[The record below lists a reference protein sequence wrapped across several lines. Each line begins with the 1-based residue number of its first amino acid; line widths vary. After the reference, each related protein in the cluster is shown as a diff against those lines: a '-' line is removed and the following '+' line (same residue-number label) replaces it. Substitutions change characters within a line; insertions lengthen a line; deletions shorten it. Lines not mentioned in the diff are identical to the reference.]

1 MNNFVKKLVYLFLVF
16 STISIQ
22 SFSQSITV
30 SGKVSDES
38 GTLVGVNVL
47 VKGKVQGT
55 VSDRD
60 GNFSLDV
67 AESPVTLVFSIV
79 GYETKEVNVSSSVSD
94 LEVNLSESILLG
106 SEVVVSASRVEQSI
120 LEAPVTIE
128 KMDLLEIQNAA
139 TADFMDQ
146 LEHIKGVKVSRG
158 SLNFAAVNTR
168 GFATDANTRF
178 VQLVDGMDTS
188 APLLNFPTGN
198 LVGINPLDLESVE
211 IVPGSSSA
219 LYGPNAF
226 NGTMLMTSKNPFEY
240 QGLSVQVLQGYTTA
254 NRTGNNN
261 ENYAKY
267 NIRYSK
273 AFNDKLAFKVNFSYD
288 MATDWVADDYI
299 TNVDASGNALGTVDM
314 RGQPN
319 FNGLNLHGDETVISL
334 PLSLANFA
342 WTSVLP
348 EQVLDLR
355 RTGIPE
361 EYLLDNNDA
370 KNMKYDIGL
379 NYRFNDNLEASLL
392 YRKGGGNT
400 IYTGAQKYA
409 LRDFGQQ
416 FIKLGLKSSRLN
428 VNVYQS
434 VTDAGDSYNI
444 GALGAIM
451 NEAFSPTAAAGGWGQ
466 TYLTTYILSMQGSV
480 PGVDAGNIA
489 AAHAA
494 ARGQADAST
503 PAPGSAEFMAVR
515 DQVIKNRFQDPEN
528 PGASFYDNSKLTHA
542 EFTWDATDWML
553 VGANFRNYGIF
564 TDGTIFNE
572 DPDGTGVNERIQISE
587 WGAFV
592 QLNKEV
598 LEGLKLSGSLRYDKN
613 QNYEGRLTPRFS
625 GVYTFAETHNI
636 RLSYQ
641 TGFRN
646 PDTQSQ
652 FIFFPAG
659 TSTLLGTARANAERY
674 GVMEGGAYTNASYRA
689 FQASGGRLDP
699 ATGAIIGGNAELL
712 QVANVDYIK
721 PERSSSFEIGYKG
734 IIGDVLLVDMNYYN
748 TNYDDFEGGE
758 NVNAMN
764 ATTHK
769 GQPIP
774 AGYTWALNSNTKDD
788 VKSWGFGM
796 GLTLDIGSGFKLT
809 GNYNYKNLEINGV
822 PPGESD
828 FISYFNTPNNMYSFT
843 FANRELFKNFG
854 FSASLRFQDDF
865 LYESTFANMMIPAYG
880 AFDAQVNYKIESIKT
895 IVKVGGNHIG
905 IGNNDYRARPGGPFI
920 GKLFYVSLTFDE
932 FLN

>member
-16 STISIQ
+16 STISIH
-22 SFSQSITV
+22 SFSQGISI

-38 GTLVGVNVL
+38 GTLVGVNIL

-55 VSDRD
+55 VSDTD

-79 GYETKEVNVSSSVSD
+79 GYESQEIEVSSSVSD
-94 LEVNLSESILLG
+94 LDIKLSESILLG
-106 SEVVVSASRVEQSI
+106 SEVVISASRVEQSI

-128 KMDLLEIQNAA
+128 KMDLLGIQNASS
-139 TADFMDQ
+139 ADFMDQ
-146 LEHIKGVKVSRG
+146 LEHMKGVKVSRG

-168 GFATDANTRF
+168 GFATDGNTRF

-211 IVPGSSSA
+211 IIPGSSSA

-226 NGTMLMTSKNPFEY
+226 NGTMLMKSKNPFEY

-254 NRTGNNN
+254 SRTGNNN
-261 ENYAKY
+261 DNYAKY
-267 NIRYSK
+267 NIRYAKRLSY
-273 AFNDKLAFKVNFSYD
+273 NLAVKVNFSYD
-288 MATDWVADDYI
+288 IATDWTADDYI
-299 TNVDASGNALGTVDM
+299 TNVDASGNAFGTVDM

-319 FNGLNLHGDETVISL
+319 FNGLNLHGDETQINL

-361 EYLLDNNDA
+361 EYLIANNDA
-370 KNMKYDIGL
+370 KNMKYDIGV

-400 IYTGAQKYA
+400 IFMGTQKYA

-416 FIKLGLKSSRLN
+416 FLKFGLKSNRFNL
-428 VNVYQS
+428 NVYQS
-434 VTDAGDSYNI
+434 VTDAGNSYNV

-451 NEAFSPTAAAGGWGQ
+451 NEAFAGTVSTWGPA
-466 TYLTTYILSMQGSV
+466 YLQTYILAMQGSV
-480 PGVDAGNIA
+480 PGVDAGNVA

-515 DQVIKNRFQDPEN
+515 DQVMKNRFQDPEN

-542 EFTWDATDWML
+542 EFTWNPTDWML
-553 VGANFRNYGIF
+553 FGANYRNYGIF

-572 DPDGTGVNERIQISE
+572 DPDGDGVNERIQIPE

-592 QLNKEV
+592 QLYREIFT
-598 LEGLKLSGSLRYDKN
+598 GLKLAGSLRYDKN
-613 QNYEGRLTPRFS
+613 KNYEGRLTPRFS

-636 RLSYQ
+636 RVSYQ

-652 FIFFPAG
+652 FIFFPTG
-659 TSTLLGTARANAERY
+659 TSTILGTARANAERY
-674 GVMEGGAYTNASYRA
+674 GVMEGGAYTNASYQA
-689 FQASGGRLDP
+689 FLASGGTLD
-699 ATGAIIGGNAELL
+699 AETGAIVGGNADLL
-712 QVANVDYIK
+712 VVANVDYIK

-734 IIGDVLLVDMNYYN
+734 IISNVLLVDMNYYN

-758 NVNAMN
+758 NVNAMY
-764 ATTHK
+764 ASTHK
-769 GQPIP
+769 GQALP
-774 AGYTWALNSNTKDD
+774 AGYGWALNSNTDDD
-788 VKSWGFGM
+788 VRSWGFGM
-796 GLTLDIGSGFKLT
+796 GLTVDIGSGFKLT

-828 FISYFNTPNNMYSFT
+828 FISYFNTPKNMYSFT

-865 LYESTFANMMIPAYG
+865 MYESTFANMMIPAYG

-905 IGNNDYRARPGGPFI
+905 IGNNDYRNRPGGPFI

>member
-16 STISIQ
+16 STISIH
-22 SFSQSITV
+22 SFSQGISI

-38 GTLVGVNVL
+38 GTLVGVNIL

-55 VSDRD
+55 VSDTD

-79 GYETKEVNVSSSVSD
+79 GYESQEIEVSSSVSD
-94 LEVNLSESILLG
+94 LDIKLSESIFLG

-128 KMDLLEIQNAA
+128 KMDLLGIQNASS
-139 TADFMDQ
+139 ADFMDQ
-146 LEHIKGVKVSRG
+146 LEHMKGVKVSRG

-168 GFATDANTRF
+168 GFATDGNTRF

-211 IVPGSSSA
+211 IIPGSSSA

-226 NGTMLMTSKNPFEY
+226 NGTMLMKSKNPFEY

-254 NRTGNNN
+254 SRTGNNN
-261 ENYAKY
+261 DNYAKY
-267 NIRYSK
+267 NIRYAKRLSY
-273 AFNDKLAFKVNFSYD
+273 NLAVKVNFSYD
-288 MATDWVADDYI
+288 IATDWTADDYI
-299 TNVDASGNALGTVDM
+299 TNVDASGNAFGTVDM

-319 FNGLNLHGDETVISL
+319 FNGLNLHGDETQINL

-361 EYLLDNNDA
+361 EYLIANNDA
-370 KNMKYDIGL
+370 KNMKYDIGV

-400 IYTGAQKYA
+400 IFMGTQKYA

-416 FIKLGLKSSRLN
+416 FLKFGLKSNRFNL
-428 VNVYQS
+428 NVYQS
-434 VTDAGDSYNI
+434 VTDAGNSYNV
-444 GALGAIM
+444 GALGTIM
-451 NEAFSPTAAAGGWGQ
+451 NEAFAGTVSTWGPA
-466 TYLTTYILSMQGSV
+466 YLQTYILAMQGSV
-480 PGVDAGNIA
+480 PGVDAGNVA

-515 DQVIKNRFQDPEN
+515 DQVMKNRFQDPEN

-542 EFTWDATDWML
+542 EFTWNPTDWML
-553 VGANFRNYGIF
+553 FGANYRNYGIF

-572 DPDGTGVNERIQISE
+572 DPDGDGVNERIQIPE

-592 QLNKEV
+592 QLYREIFT
-598 LEGLKLSGSLRYDKN
+598 GLKLAGSLRYDKN
-613 QNYEGRLTPRFS
+613 KNYEGRLTPRFS

-636 RLSYQ
+636 RVSYQ

-652 FIFFPAG
+652 FIFFPTG
-659 TSTLLGTARANAERY
+659 TSTILGTARANAERY
-674 GVMEGGAYTNASYRA
+674 GVMEGGAYTNASYQA
-689 FQASGGRLDP
+689 FLASGGTLD
-699 ATGAIIGGNAELL
+699 AETGAIVGGNADLL
-712 QVANVDYIK
+712 VVANVDYIK

-734 IIGDVLLVDMNYYN
+734 IISNVLLVDMNYYN

-758 NVNAMN
+758 NVNAMY
-764 ATTHK
+764 ASTHK
-769 GQPIP
+769 GQALP
-774 AGYTWALNSNTKDD
+774 AGYGWALNSNTDDD
-788 VKSWGFGM
+788 VRSWGFGM

-828 FISYFNTPNNMYSFT
+828 FISYFNTPKNMYSFT

-865 LYESTFANMMIPAYG
+865 MYESTFANMMIPAYG

-905 IGNNDYRARPGGPFI
+905 IGNNDYRNRPGGPFI

>member
-22 SFSQSITV
+22 SFSQNISI
-30 SGKVSDES
+30 SGKVTDES
-38 GTLVGVNVL
+38 GTLVGVNIL

-55 VSDRD
+55 VSDTD

-79 GYETKEVNVSSSVSD
+79 GYESQEIEVSSSVSD
-94 LEVNLSESILLG
+94 LDIKLSESILLG
-106 SEVVVSASRVEQSI
+106 SEVVISASRVEQSI

-128 KMDLLEIQNAA
+128 KMDLLGIQNASS
-139 TADFMDQ
+139 ADFMDQ
-146 LEHIKGVKVSRG
+146 LEHMKGVKVSRG

-168 GFATDANTRF
+168 GFATDGNTRF

-211 IVPGSSSA
+211 IIPGSSSA

-226 NGTMLMTSKNPFEY
+226 NGTMLMKSKNPFEY

-254 NRTGNNN
+254 SRTGNNN
-261 ENYAKY
+261 DNYAKY
-267 NIRYSK
+267 NIRYAKRLSY
-273 AFNDKLAFKVNFSYD
+273 NLAVKVNFSYD
-288 MATDWVADDYI
+288 IATDWTADDYI
-299 TNVDASGNALGTVDM
+299 TNVDASGNAFGTVDM

-319 FNGLNLHGDETVISL
+319 FNGLNLHGDETQINL

-361 EYLLDNNDA
+361 EYLIANNDA
-370 KNMKYDIGL
+370 KNMKYDIGV

-400 IYTGAQKYA
+400 IFMGTQKYA

-416 FIKLGLKSSRLN
+416 FLKFGLKSNRFNL
-428 VNVYQS
+428 NVYQS
-434 VTDAGDSYNI
+434 VTDAGDSYNV

-451 NEAFSPTAAAGGWGQ
+451 NEAFAGTVSTWGPA
-466 TYLTTYILSMQGSV
+466 YLQTYILAMQGSV
-480 PGVDAGNIA
+480 PGVDAGNVA

-515 DQVIKNRFQDPEN
+515 DQVMKNRFQDPEN

-542 EFTWDATDWML
+542 EFTWNPTDWML
-553 VGANFRNYGIF
+553 FGANYRNYGIF

-572 DPDGTGVNERIQISE
+572 DPDGDGVNERIQIPE

-592 QLNKEV
+592 QLYREIFT
-598 LEGLKLSGSLRYDKN
+598 GLKLAGSLRYDKN
-613 QNYEGRLTPRFS
+613 KNYEGRLTPRFS

-636 RLSYQ
+636 RVSYQ

-652 FIFFPAG
+652 FIFFPTG
-659 TSTLLGTARANAERY
+659 TSTILGTARANAERY
-674 GVMEGGAYTNASYRA
+674 GVMEGGAYTNASYQA
-689 FQASGGRLDP
+689 FLASGGTLD
-699 ATGAIIGGNAELL
+699 AETGAIVGGNADLL
-712 QVANVDYIK
+712 VVANVDYIK

-734 IIGDVLLVDMNYYN
+734 IISNVLLVDMNYYN

-758 NVNAMN
+758 NVNAMY
-764 ATTHK
+764 ASTHK
-769 GQPIP
+769 GQALP
-774 AGYTWALNSNTKDD
+774 AGYGWALNSNTDDD
-788 VKSWGFGM
+788 VRSWGFGM
-796 GLTLDIGSGFKLT
+796 GLTVDIGSGFKLT

-865 LYESTFANMMIPAYG
+865 MYESTFANMMIPAYG

-905 IGNNDYRARPGGPFI
+905 IGNNDYRTRPGGPFI

>member
-16 STISIQ
+16 STISIH
-22 SFSQSITV
+22 SFSQGISI

-38 GTLVGVNVL
+38 GTLVGVNIL

-55 VSDRD
+55 VSDTD

-79 GYETKEVNVSSSVSD
+79 GYESQEIEVSSSVSD
-94 LEVNLSESILLG
+94 LDIKLSESIFLG

-128 KMDLLEIQNAA
+128 KMDLLGIQNASS
-139 TADFMDQ
+139 ADFMDQ
-146 LEHIKGVKVSRG
+146 LEHMKGVKVSRG

-168 GFATDANTRF
+168 GFATDGNTRF

-211 IVPGSSSA
+211 IIPGSSSA

-226 NGTMLMTSKNPFEY
+226 NGTMLMKSKNPFEY

-254 NRTGNNN
+254 SRTGNNN
-261 ENYAKY
+261 DNYAKY
-267 NIRYSK
+267 NIRYAK
-273 AFNDKLAFKVNFSYD
+273 RLNYNLAVKVNFSYD
-288 MATDWVADDYI
+288 IATDWTADDYI
-299 TNVDASGNALGTVDM
+299 TNVDASGNAFGTVDM

-319 FNGLNLHGDETVISL
+319 FNGLNLHGDETQINL

-361 EYLLDNNDA
+361 EYLIANNDA
-370 KNMKYDIGL
+370 KNMKYDIGV

-400 IYTGAQKYA
+400 IFMGTQKYA

-416 FIKLGLKSSRLN
+416 FLKFGLKSNRFNL
-428 VNVYQS
+428 NVYQS
-434 VTDAGDSYNI
+434 VTDAGNSYNV

-451 NEAFSPTAAAGGWGQ
+451 NEAFAGTVSTWGPA
-466 TYLTTYILSMQGSV
+466 YLQTYILAMQGSV
-480 PGVDAGNIA
+480 PGVDAGNVA

-515 DQVIKNRFQDPEN
+515 DQVMKNRFQDPEN

-542 EFTWDATDWML
+542 EFTWNPTDWML
-553 VGANFRNYGIF
+553 FGANYRNYGIF

-572 DPDGTGVNERIQISE
+572 DPDGDGVNERIQIPE

-592 QLNKEV
+592 QLYREIFT
-598 LEGLKLSGSLRYDKN
+598 GLKLAGSLRYDKN
-613 QNYEGRLTPRFS
+613 KNYEGRLTPRFS

-636 RLSYQ
+636 RVSYQ

-652 FIFFPAG
+652 FIFFPTG
-659 TSTLLGTARANAERY
+659 TSTILGTARANAERY
-674 GVMEGGAYTNASYRA
+674 GVMEGGAYTNASYQA
-689 FQASGGRLDP
+689 FLASGGTLD
-699 ATGAIIGGNAELL
+699 AETGAIVGGNADLL
-712 QVANVDYIK
+712 VVANVDYIK

-734 IIGDVLLVDMNYYN
+734 IISNVLLVDMNYYN

-758 NVNAMN
+758 NVNAMY
-764 ATTHK
+764 ASTHK
-769 GQPIP
+769 GQALP
-774 AGYTWALNSNTKDD
+774 AGYGWALNSNTDDD
-788 VKSWGFGM
+788 VRSWGFGM
-796 GLTLDIGSGFKLT
+796 GLTVDIGSGFKLT

-828 FISYFNTPNNMYSFT
+828 FISYFNTPKNMYSFT

-865 LYESTFANMMIPAYG
+865 MYESTFANMMIPAYG
-880 AFDAQVNYKIESIKT
+880 AFDAQVNYKIDSIKT
-895 IVKVGGNHIG
+895 IIKVGGNHIG

>member
-22 SFSQSITV
+22 SFSQNISI
-30 SGKVSDES
+30 SGKVTDES
-38 GTLVGVNVL
+38 GTLVGVNIL

-55 VSDRD
+55 VSDTD

-79 GYETKEVNVSSSVSD
+79 GYESQEIEVSSSVSD
-94 LEVNLSESILLG
+94 LDIKLSESILLG
-106 SEVVVSASRVEQSI
+106 SEVVISASRVEQSI

-128 KMDLLEIQNAA
+128 KMDLLGIQNASS
-139 TADFMDQ
+139 ADFMDQ
-146 LEHIKGVKVSRG
+146 LEHMKGVKVSRG

-168 GFATDANTRF
+168 GFATDGNTRF

-211 IVPGSSSA
+211 IIPGSSSA

-226 NGTMLMTSKNPFEY
+226 NGTMLMKSKNPFEY

-254 NRTGNNN
+254 SRTGNNN
-261 ENYAKY
+261 DNYAKY
-267 NIRYSK
+267 NIRYAKRLSY
-273 AFNDKLAFKVNFSYD
+273 NLAVKVNFSYD
-288 MATDWVADDYI
+288 IATDWTADDYI
-299 TNVDASGNALGTVDM
+299 TNVDASGNAFGTVDM

-319 FNGLNLHGDETVISL
+319 FNGLNLHGDETQINL

-361 EYLLDNNDA
+361 EYLIANNDA
-370 KNMKYDIGL
+370 KNMKYDIGV
-379 NYRFNDNLEASLL
+379 NYRFNDNLEASIL

-400 IYTGAQKYA
+400 IFMGTQKYA

-416 FIKLGLKSSRLN
+416 FLKFGLKSNRFNL
-428 VNVYQS
+428 NVYQS
-434 VTDAGDSYNI
+434 VTDAGDSYNV

-451 NEAFSPTAAAGGWGQ
+451 NEAFAGTVSTWGPA
-466 TYLTTYILSMQGSV
+466 YLQTYILAMQGSV
-480 PGVDAGNIA
+480 PGVDAGNVA

-515 DQVIKNRFQDPEN
+515 DQVMKNRFQDPEN

-542 EFTWDATDWML
+542 EFTWNPTDWML
-553 VGANFRNYGIF
+553 FGANYRNYGIF

-572 DPDGTGVNERIQISE
+572 DPDGDGVNERIQIPE

-592 QLNKEV
+592 QLYREIFT
-598 LEGLKLSGSLRYDKN
+598 GLKLAGSLRYDKN
-613 QNYEGRLTPRFS
+613 KNYEGRLTPRFS

-636 RLSYQ
+636 RVSYQ

-652 FIFFPAG
+652 FIFFPTG
-659 TSTLLGTARANAERY
+659 TSTILGTARANAERY
-674 GVMEGGAYTNASYRA
+674 GVMEGGAYTNASYQA
-689 FQASGGRLDP
+689 FLASGGTLD
-699 ATGAIIGGNAELL
+699 AETGAIVGGNADLL
-712 QVANVDYIK
+712 VVANVDYIK

-734 IIGDVLLVDMNYYN
+734 IISNVLLVDMNYYN

-758 NVNAMN
+758 NVNAMY
-764 ATTHK
+764 ASTHK
-769 GQPIP
+769 GQALP
-774 AGYTWALNSNTKDD
+774 AGYGWALNSNTDDD
-788 VKSWGFGM
+788 VRSWGFGM
-796 GLTLDIGSGFKLT
+796 GLTVDIGSGFKLT

-865 LYESTFANMMIPAYG
+865 MYESTFANMMIPAYG

-905 IGNNDYRARPGGPFI
+905 IGNNDYRTRPGGPFI